1 MTSSTEQ
8 PKKSRSPQQI
18 EADLAATRQRFT
30 RTLDELSVRMQPDEL
45 GQDVSD
51 IASAAAADGLDKAKE
66 WAGLSDDSAGPRP
79 ELLGA
84 LAGAGLAILILVIRS
99 RRARVSYEFTLPND
113 SVRLDEVLV
122 RARGRKVPKAIGG
135 SRV

>member
-1 MTSSTEQ
+1 VTSSTEQ

-51 IASAAAADGLDKAKE
+51 IASAAAADGVDKAKE

>member
-1 MTSSTEQ
+1 MTSPTEQ
-8 PKKSRSPQQI
+8 PKKSRSPEQI

-51 IASAAAADGLDKAKE
+51 IASAAAADGVEKAKE
-66 WAGLSDDSAGPRP
+66 WAGLADDSAGPRP
-79 ELLGA
+79 ELVGA
-84 LAGAGLAILILVIRS
+84 LAGAGLAILILLVRS
-99 RRARVSYEFTLPND
+99 RRARVPYEFTLPND
-113 SVRLDEVLV
+113 AVRLDEVLV

-135 SRV
+135 TRA

>member
-1 MTSSTEQ
+1 MTAW
-8 PKKSRSPQQI
+8 I
-18 EADLAATRQRFT
+18 FY
-30 RTLDELSVRMQPDEL
+30 
-45 GQDVSD
+45 
-51 IASAAAADGLDKAKE
+51 
-66 WAGLSDDSAGPRP
+66 DDPRAV
-79 ELLGA
+79 GFCVF
-84 LAGAGLAILILVIRS
+84 LAILILVIRS